1 MKLLTCLLLM
11 VSLATVESLAQSKT
25 PESVIRMQTLLRQAS
40 DTANI
45 QLPEKQY
52 AVQINQWII
61 PLDETTLM
69 DWKKQDGVYAVQ
81 FFLQK
86 GTAITSQHDPSFRR
100 AYGEVKLSSKQACQ
114 EFIRLFDGL
123 RVERKRS

>member
-1 MKLLTCLLLM
+1 MKFITCILLM
-11 VSLATVESLAQSKT
+11 MSLATVEGLAQSHPT
-25 PESVIRMQTLLRQAS
+25 ASVVRMQTLLQQTS
-40 DTANI
+40 DTAKVYV
-45 QLPEKQY
+45 PEKQY

-69 DWKKQDGVYAVQ
+69 DWKKQDGAYAVQ

-86 GTAITSQHDPSFRR
+86 GTAITMEQDPGFRR
-100 AYGEVKLSSKQACQ
+100 AYGEVKLASKQACQ
-114 EFIRLFDGL
+114 EFIRLFDRL

>member
-86 GTAITSQHDPSFRR
+86 GTAITSQYDPSFRR

-123 RVERKRS
+123 RVERK